1 LVAGLGAGL
10 VIGLHAPAGNAAPP
24 DAASESDAV
33 RAFAQAYRQIK
44 SRYAE
49 PIDDRKLVADAI
61 RGMVGGLD
69 PFSYY
74 LDAEGYDGLRQDS
87 AGTFGGL
94 GMEVSMEKNA
104 VRVISALEDSPAMR
118 AGLQPGDL
126 ITRFDDRSVEG
137 MTLDQAIQQARG
149 EPDTSIALTV
159 LRADAQPRVVT
170 LKRAVIQSRTVRAAA
185 IDPSYAYFQV
195 SYFNKQTPER
205 LLAAIAGAYEASG
218 VLKGVV
224 LDLRDN
230 PGGVLRAGVGVASLF
245 LPEDTLIATTQ
256 SASEESRMRFTARPV
271 HGPDGEDYAKVLGNA
286 LKTVPLV
293 VLVNGASASAAEIV
307 AGALQSHRRAT
318 IVGTKTFGKGTVQVV
333 LPLDDGA
340 AMKLTTA
347 YYYLPDGRRI
357 HGSGVVPDIA
367 VDAARPANAADNT
380 PAAPAC
386 AQRVVGSAAGGRD
399 DCQLDRAVEILRARP
414 ILVRG

>member
-1 LVAGLGAGL
+1 
-10 VIGLHAPAGNAAPP
+10 
-24 DAASESDAV
+24 V

-49 PIDDRKLVADAI
+49 PLDDRKLVADAI

-74 LDAEGYDGLRQDS
+74 LDSEAYDGLRQDT

-104 VRVISALEDSPAMR
+104 VRVIAALDDSPAMR

-137 MTLDQAIQQARG
+137 MSLEQAIQQARG
-149 EPDTSIALTV
+149 APDTSIALTV
-159 LRADAQPRVVT
+159 LRGDAQPRVVT

-205 LLAAIAGAYEASG
+205 LLAAIAAAYEASG
-218 VLKGVV
+218 VLKGIV

-245 LPEDTLIATTQ
+245 LPEDALIVTTQ
-256 SASEESRMRFTARPV
+256 SASEASRMHLSARPV
-271 HGPDGEDYAKVLGNA
+271 HGPEGQDYSKVLGTA

-347 YYYLPDGRRI
+347 YYYTPDGRRI
-357 HGSGVVPDIA
+357 QGSGVVPDIA
-367 VDAARPANAADNT
+367 VEAARPANAAANVPVT
-380 PAAPAC
+380 APAC
-386 AQRVVGSAAGGRD
+386 AQRAASGDGASRD
-399 DCQLDRAVEILRARP
+399 DCQLDRAVEILRKPP